1 MNLLPTEGGEGGG
14 GKGGGGKKGEKGWKR
29 IKSNEHPVSQ
39 KHPLSMSNIWITDRG
54 TRLNKYVEKILHH
67 KYLNTSKLTKA
78 GQAKDSPG

>member
-14 GKGGGGKKGEKGWKR
+14 EERVKKGEIEWAPSLAKAPALNVKYLNNR
-29 IKSNEHPVSQ
+29 P
-39 KHPLSMSNIWITDRG
+39 G